1 MTTDNLRIFLWVGL
15 LMLVWLT
22 VQTWQTTFAPKPV
35 ATAAGTT
42 AVTNGS
48 AATPATAA
56 PLAPPSLPALPGA
69 PPPVATPALNAPAD
83 AAPAATAPSTRI
95 QVRTDVLDLVIDT
108 VGGNIVDT
116 LLPAYPVHKDEPDV
130 PVELLSTKPERLFV
144 LQGGLRAAD
153 GQPEANHLATFT
165 SPTTSFT
172 LAPGASELKVPLTWT
187 SPTGIV
193 VTKTYTLRPG
203 GYEID
208 LDYTVQNNSALPYE
222 TAEYLQMQRLFTPPN
237 QSMFDVE
244 TYSFNGPVA
253 YDGNKYSKLDVEDLP
268 TTPFTQT
275 VVQGWFGAIQ
285 HHFLTAAIPPA
296 AESWIYNGSF
306 ADGKFLVSAIGPRQ
320 SIAPASS
327 AQFSAKLFIGPKLQ
341 DQLEA
346 TAPGLELTVDYG
358 RLTLLAQPMFW
369 LLDNVHKLVH
379 NWGLT
384 IILVTLLIKLV
395 FYKLSETSGRSMA
408 GMRKLQPRMKALQER
423 YKDDRQAMS
432 TALMELYKK
441 EKINPAAGCLPMLVQ
456 IPFFIAFY
464 WVLLESV
471 EMRQAPFALWI
482 TDLSSKDP
490 FFILPLLM
498 GAAMFFQQ
506 KLNPPPPDPV
516 QAKMMQIM
524 PIVFTG
530 FFAFFP
536 AGLVLYWLTNS
547 VLSIAQQWRIN
558 KVLGAD

>member
-1 MTTDNLRIFLWVGL
+1 MDNLRIFLWVGL

-22 VQTWQTTFAPKPV
+22 VQTWQTTFAPKPADTAATSAAPAAPGAA
-35 ATAAGTT
+35 ATA
-42 AVTNGS
+42 
-48 AATPATAA
+48 PAQ
-56 PLAPPSLPALPGA
+56 APPSLPTLAEGA
-69 PPPVATPALNAPAD
+69 APAVPGIAPAVTAES
-83 AAPAATAPSTRI
+83 AAPAATLIR
-95 QVRTDVLDLVIDT
+95 VRTDVLDLAIDT
-108 VGGNIVDT
+108 AGGNIVDAK
-116 LLPAYPVHKDEPDV
+116 LPTFPVHKDQPDV
-130 PVELLSTKPERLFV
+130 PVELLSPDPVRFFAV
-144 LQGGLRAAD
+144 QGGLRAAD
-153 GQPEANHLATFT
+153 GQPEANHLAAFSATGTEFA
-165 SPTTSFT
+165 
-172 LAPGASELKVPLTWT
+172 LKPGATQLQVPLRWE
-187 SPTGIV
+187 SPTGVV
-193 VTKTYTLRPG
+193 VTKTYTFRPG
-203 GYEID
+203 RFQID
-208 LDYTVQNNSALPYE
+208 LEYTVQNNGAQPYQA
-222 TAEYLQMQRLFTPPN
+222 AEYLQIQRLYSPPD

-244 TYSFNGPVA
+244 TYSYNGPVT
-253 YDGNKYSKLDVEDLP
+253 YDGKKYQKLDVEDLAEV
-268 TTPFTQT
+268 PFGQS
-275 VVQGWFGAIQ
+275 VPNGWFAAIQ
-285 HHFLTAAIPPA
+285 HHFLAAAVPPA
-296 AESWIYNGSF
+296 TETWNYAGSF
-306 ADGKFLVSAIGPRQ
+306 ADGRFLVSAIGPLQ
-320 SIAPASS
+320 AVPPAGS
-327 AQFSAKLFIGPKLQ
+327 ATFKSQLFVGPKLQ
-341 DQLEA
+341 EQLEA

-358 RLTLLAQPMFW
+358 LLTLLAQPMFW
-369 LLDNVHKLVH
+369 LLDTIHGYVG

-506 KLNPPPPDPV
+506 KLNPPPPDPI

-547 VLSIAQQWRIN
+547 VLSMAQQWRIN

>member
-1 MTTDNLRIFLWVGL
+1 MDNLRIFLWVGL

-22 VQTWQTTFAPKPV
+22 VQTWQTTFAPKPS
-35 ATAAGTT
+35 ATTT
-42 AVTNGS
+42 TS
-48 AATPATAA
+48 TTPAA
-56 PLAPPSLPALPGA
+56 PG
-69 PPPVATPALNAPAD
+69 V
-83 AAPAATAPSTRI
+83 AATAPAGTAPALPSLADSTAPATPGLAPAPAPALIR
-95 QVRTDVLDLVIDT
+95 VRTDVLDLVIDT
-108 VGGNIVDT
+108 RGGNIVDAK
-116 LLPAYPVHKDEPDV
+116 LPTYPVHKDKPDV
-130 PVELLSTKPERLFV
+130 PVELLSTDAARFFTF
-144 LQGGLRAAD
+144 QGGLRAAD
-153 GQPEANHLATFT
+153 GQPEANHLVTFT
-165 SPTTSFT
+165 TTGTEFR
-172 LAPGASELKVPLTWT
+172 LEPGATELKVPLRWE
-187 SPTGIV
+187 SPTGVV
-193 VTKTYTLRPG
+193 VTKTYTFRPG
-203 GYEID
+203 RFEID
-208 LDYTVQNNSALPYE
+208 LDYTVQNNSAGPYQ
-222 TAEYLQMQRLFTPPN
+222 TAEYLQLHRLFTPHK

-253 YDGNKYSKLDVEDLP
+253 YDGKKYQKLDVEDLAE
-268 TTPFTQT
+268 TPFSQS
-275 VVQGWFGAIQ
+275 VPNGWFAAIQ
-285 HHFLTAAIPPA
+285 HHFLAAAVPPA
-296 AESWIYNGSF
+296 SEAWNYAGNF
-306 ADGKFLVSAIGPRQ
+306 ADGKFLVSAIGPVKL
-320 SIAPASS
+320 IPPAGSATFSS
-327 AQFSAKLFIGPKLQ
+327 QLFVGPKLQ
-341 DQLEA
+341 SELKA
-346 TAPGLELTVDYG
+346 VAPGLELTADYG

-369 LLDNVHKLVH
+369 LLNTMYGFVG
-379 NWGLT
+379 NWGVA

-456 IPFFIAFY
+456 IPFFISFY

>member
-1 MTTDNLRIFLWVGL
+1 MDNLRIFLWVGL
-15 LMLVWLT
+15 LMLIWLT
-22 VQTWQTTFAPKPV
+22 VQSWQQTFAPKPADIS
-35 ATAAGTT
+35 AT
-42 AVTNGS
+42 S
-48 AATPATAA
+48 AAPAATDKPPAPAVGAPPALPSLTDAPATAA
-56 PLAPPSLPALPGA
+56 PG
-69 PPPVATPALNAPAD
+69 VQATAAAQP
-83 AAPAATAPSTRI
+83 AAPALIR
-95 QVRTDVLDLVIDT
+95 VRTDVLDLAIDT
-108 VGGNIVDT
+108 LGGNIVGAT
-116 LLPAYPVHKDEPDV
+116 LPTFPVHKDQPDV
-130 PVELLSTKPERLFV
+130 PVELLSADPARFFAV
-144 LQGGLRAAD
+144 QGGLRAAD
-153 GQPEANHLATFT
+153 GQPEANHLANFT
-165 SPTTSFT
+165 PASTEYA
-172 LAPGASELKVPLTWT
+172 LEPGAAELTVPLRWE
-187 SPTGIV
+187 SPTGV
-193 VTKTYTLRPG
+193 VVSKTYTFRPG
-203 GYEID
+203 AFRID
-208 LDYTVQNNSALPYE
+208 LAYTVDNKSAAPYQA
-222 TAEYLQMQRLFTPPN
+222 AEYLQIQRLYTPPD

-244 TYSFNGPVA
+244 TYSFNGPVI
-253 YDGNKYSKLDVEDLP
+253 YDGDSYQKLDVEDLA
-268 TTPFTQT
+268 TQPFSQAIAG
-275 VVQGWFGAIQ
+275 GWFAAIQ
-285 HHFLTAAIPPA
+285 HHFLAAAVPPA
-296 AESWIYNGSF
+296 AETWNYAGSF
-306 ADGKFLVSAIGPRQ
+306 ADGRFLVSAIGPLQ
-320 SIAPASS
+320 AVPPGGS
-327 AQFSAKLFIGPKLQ
+327 ATFTSQLFLGPKLQ
-341 DQLEA
+341 KELEA

-369 LLDNVHKLVH
+369 LLSTVYGFVG
-379 NWGLT
+379 NWGVA

-432 TALMELYKK
+432 AALMELYKK

-490 FFILPLLM
+490 FFVLPLLM
-498 GAAMFFQQ
+498 GAAMYFQQ

-516 QAKMMQIM
+516 QAKIMQFM

-547 VLSIAQQWRIN
+547 VLSMAQQWRIN

>member
-1 MTTDNLRIFLWVGL
+1 MDNLRIFLWVGL
-15 LMLVWLT
+15 LMMVWLT
-22 VQTWQTTFAPKPV
+22 VQTWQTTFAPKP
-35 ATAAGTT
+35 ADITT
-42 AVTNGS
+42 GS
-48 AATPATAA
+48 
-56 PLAPPSLPALPGA
+56 
-69 PPPVATPALNAPAD
+69 
-83 AAPAATAPSTRI
+83 AAPAADGSPATVAPPALPTLAENSSAAAPGIAPAIPGEPAVAAATLIR
-95 QVRTDVLDLVIDT
+95 VRTDVLDLAIDT
-108 VGGNIVDT
+108 RGGNLVGAK
-116 LLPAYPVHKDEPDV
+116 LPTFPVHKDQPDV
-130 PVELLSTKPERLFV
+130 PMELLSTDPARFFAV
-144 LQGGLRAAD
+144 QGGLRAAD

-165 SPTTSFT
+165 ATATEFA
-172 LAPGASELKVPLTWT
+172 LEPGATELQVPLRWE
-187 SPTGIV
+187 SPTGVV
-193 VTKTYTLRPG
+193 VTKNYTFRPG
-203 GYEID
+203 SFQIALEH
-208 LDYTVQNNSALPYE
+208 TVQNNSGQPYQV
-222 TAEYLQMQRLFTPPN
+222 AEYLQIQRLYTPPD

-244 TYSFNGPVA
+244 TYSFNGPVT
-253 YDGNKYSKLDVEDLP
+253 YDGNKYQKLDVEDLAEA
-268 TTPFTQT
+268 PFSQS
-275 VVQGWFGAIQ
+275 VPNGWFGAIQ
-285 HHFLTAAIPPA
+285 HHFLAAAVPPA
-296 AESWIYNGSF
+296 AETWNYAGSF
-306 ADGKFLVSAIGPRQ
+306 ADGKFLVSAIGPVRVVP
-320 SIAPASS
+320 PAGSVTFSS
-327 AQFSAKLFIGPKLQ
+327 QLFVGPKLQ
-341 DQLEA
+341 SELKA
-346 TAPGLELTVDYG
+346 IAPGLELTADYG

-369 LLDNVHKLVH
+369 LLNTMYGFVG
-379 NWGLT
+379 NWGLA

-432 TALMELYKK
+432 AALMELYKK

-456 IPFFIAFY
+456 IPFFISFY

-516 QAKMMQIM
+516 QAKMMQIL

>member
-1 MTTDNLRIFLWVGL
+1 MDNLRIFLWVGL
-15 LMLVWLT
+15 LMMIWLT
-22 VQTWQTTFAPKPV
+22 VQSWQQTFAPRPADV
-35 ATAAGTT
+35 ATTSGTP
-42 AVTNGS
+42 AS
-48 AATPATAA
+48 AAPDGTAATAA
-56 PLAPPSLPALPGA
+56 PPALPSLA
-69 PPPVATPALNAPAD
+69 QTPAGAMPGIAP
-83 AAPAATAPSTRI
+83 AAPAEPVAPAPTLIR
-95 QVRTDVLDLVIDT
+95 VRTDVLDLAIDT
-108 VGGNIVDT
+108 RGGNIVGAK
-116 LLPAYPVHKDEPDV
+116 LPTFPVHKDQPDV
-130 PVELLSTKPERLFV
+130 PMELLSPDPARFFAV
-144 LQGGLRAAD
+144 QGGMRAAD

-165 SPTTSFT
+165 ATGTEFT
-172 LAPGASELKVPLTWT
+172 LEPGATELQVPLRWE
-187 SPTGIV
+187 SPTGVV
-193 VTKTYTLRPG
+193 VTKTYTFRPG
-203 GYEID
+203 SFQIA
-208 LDYTVQNNSALPYE
+208 LDHIVQNNSGQPYQA
-222 TAEYLQMQRLFTPPN
+222 AEYLQIQRLYTPPD

-244 TYSFNGPVA
+244 TYSFNGPVT
-253 YDGNKYSKLDVEDLP
+253 YDGNKYQKLDVEDL
-268 TTPFTQT
+268 TEAPFSQS
-275 VVQGWFGAIQ
+275 VPSGWFGAIQ
-285 HHFLTAAIPPA
+285 HHFLAAAVPPA
-296 AESWIYNGSF
+296 AETWNYAGSF
-306 ADGKFLVSAIGPRQ
+306 ADGKFLVSAIGPLQ
-320 SIAPASS
+320 AIPPGGS
-327 AQFSAKLFIGPKLQ
+327 ATFESQLFIGPKLQ
-341 DQLEA
+341 EQLTS

-358 RLTLLAQPMFW
+358 LLTLLAQPMFW
-369 LLDNVHKLVH
+369 LLSTVYGFVG
-379 NWGLT
+379 NWGVA
-384 IILVTLLIKLV
+384 IILVTFLIKLV

-456 IPFFIAFY
+456 IPFFISFY

-498 GAAMFFQQ
+498 GAAMFIQQ

>member
-1 MTTDNLRIFLWVGL
+1 
-15 LMLVWLT
+15 
-22 VQTWQTTFAPKPV
+22 
-35 ATAAGTT
+35 
-42 AVTNGS
+42 
-48 AATPATAA
+48 
-56 PLAPPSLPALPGA
+56 
-69 PPPVATPALNAPAD
+69 
-83 AAPAATAPSTRI
+83 
-95 QVRTDVLDLVIDT
+95 
-108 VGGNIVDT
+108 
-116 LLPAYPVHKDEPDV
+116 VHKDQPDV
-130 PVELLSTKPERLFV
+130 PVELLSPDPARFFAV
-144 LQGGLRAAD
+144 QGGLRAAG
-153 GQPEANHLATFT
+153 GQPEPNHLATFT
-165 SPTTSFT
+165 AAAAEFA
-172 LAPGASELKVPLTWT
+172 LAPGAKALSVPLRWE
-187 SPTGIV
+187 SPAGVV
-193 VTKTYTLRPG
+193 VTKTYTFRPG
-203 GYEID
+203 KFQID
-208 LDYTVQNNSALPYE
+208 VSYAVQNNGAEPWQA
-222 TAEYLQMQRLFTPPN
+222 AEYLQIQRLYSPPE

-244 TYSFNGPVA
+244 TYSFNGPVT
-253 YDGNKYSKLDVEDLP
+253 YDGDSYQKLDVEDLA
-268 TTPFTQT
+268 TQPFGQS
-275 VVQGWFGAIQ
+275 VAKGWFAAIQ
-285 HHFLTAAIPPA
+285 HHFLAAAVPPGDQTWTYA
-296 AESWIYNGSF
+296 GNF
-306 ADGKFLVSAIGPRQ
+306 ADGRFLVSAIGPLKAVPPGG
-320 SIAPASS
+320 SATFASR
-327 AQFSAKLFIGPKLQ
+327 LFVGPKLQ
-341 DQLEA
+341 KELEA

-369 LLDNVHKLVH
+369 LLENIHRYVG
-379 NWGLT
+379 NWGVT
-384 IILVTLLIKLV
+384 IILVTLLIKLL

-482 TDLSSKDP
+482 TDLSSRDP

-498 GAAMFFQQ
+498 GVAMWFQQ

-547 VLSIAQQWRIN
+547 VLSMAQQWRIN

>member
-1 MTTDNLRIFLWVGL
+1 MDNLRIFLWVGL
-15 LMLVWLT
+15 LMMVWLT
-22 VQTWQTTFAPKPV
+22 VQSWQTTFAPKPV
-35 ATAAGTT
+35 ATTSTT
-42 AVTNGS
+42 AVPS
-48 AATPATAA
+48 APDGPASA
-56 PLAPPSLPALPGA
+56 PAKAPPSLPSLAAG
-69 PPPVATPALNAPAD
+69 TAPAVPGT
-83 AAPAATAPSTRI
+83 APAATAEPPAPPATLIR
-95 QVRTDVLDLVIDT
+95 VRTDVLDLAIDAR
-108 VGGNIVDT
+108 GGNIVEAK
-116 LLPAYPVHKDEPDV
+116 LPKYPVHKDQPDV
-130 PVELLSTKPERLFV
+130 PVELLSPDPARFFAF
-144 LQGGLRAAD
+144 QGGLRAAD

-165 SPTTSFT
+165 AAGTDYT
-172 LAPGASELKVPLTWT
+172 LEPGATELKVPLRWE
-187 SPTGIV
+187 SPTGV
-193 VTKTYTLRPG
+193 VVIKTYTFRPG
-203 GYEID
+203 RFEID
-208 LDYTVQNNSALPYE
+208 LNHTVQNNGTQPYQA
-222 TAEYLQMQRLFTPPN
+222 AEYLQLHRLFTPHQ

-244 TYSFNGPVA
+244 TYSFNGPVT
-253 YDGNKYSKLDVEDLP
+253 YDGDSYQKLDVEDLAA
-268 TTPFTQT
+268 TPFSQS
-275 VVQGWFGAIQ
+275 VPKGWFAAIQ
-285 HHFLTAAIPPA
+285 HHFLAAAVPPA
-296 AESWIYNGSF
+296 TETWNYAGSF
-306 ADGKFLVSAIGPRQ
+306 ADGKFLVSAIGPLQ
-320 SIAPASS
+320 VIPPSGAATFSS
-327 AQFSAKLFIGPKLQ
+327 KLFVGPKLQ
-341 DQLEA
+341 SELK
-346 TAPGLELTVDYG
+346 TVAPGLELTVDYG

-369 LLDNVHKLVH
+369 LLDNVHRFVG

-547 VLSIAQQWRIN
+547 VLSMAQQWRIN

>member
-1 MTTDNLRIFLWVGL
+1 MDNLRILLWVGL

-22 VQTWQTTFAPKPV
+22 VQTWQQTYSPKPV
-35 ATAAGTT
+35 TAGEPTAAS
-42 AVTNGS
+42 NSS
-48 AATPATAA
+48 APPAA
-56 PLAPPSLPALPGA
+56 PPALPSLPVPASATA
-69 PPPVATPALNAPAD
+69 PTMAAPAD
-83 AAPAATAPSTRI
+83 PVALVPAPVTLI
-95 QVRTDVLDLVIDT
+95 HVRTDVLDLAIDPR
-108 VGGNIVDT
+108 GGNIVDAK
-116 LLPAYPVHKDEPDV
+116 LPTFPVHKDQPGV
-130 PVELLSTKPERLFV
+130 PMELLTAAPERFFA

-153 GQPEANHLATFT
+153 SQPEANHLVIFAATGT
-165 SPTTSFT
+165 EFT
-172 LAPGASELKVPLTWT
+172 LPAGSTELQVPLRWE
-187 SPTGIV
+187 SPTGVV
-193 VTKTYTLRPG
+193 VTKTYTLRRG
-203 GYEID
+203 RFEIG
-208 LDYTVQNNSALPYE
+208 LEYTVQNNGALPYQ
-222 TAEYLQMQRLFTPPN
+222 TAEYIQIQRLYTPPN

-253 YDGNKYSKLDVEDLP
+253 YNGTKYEKLDVEELP
-268 TTPFTQT
+268 TTPFTQS
-275 VVQGWFGAIQ
+275 VSQGWFAAIQ
-285 HHFLTAAIPPA
+285 HHFLTAAVPPS
-296 AESWIYNGSF
+296 AETWSYEGRF
-306 ADGKFLVSAIGPRQ
+306 ADGKFLMSAIGPLQ
-320 SIAPASS
+320 AVPPAGSARFSS
-327 AQFSAKLFIGPKLQ
+327 KLFVGPKLQ
-341 DQLEA
+341 KQLAA

-369 LLDNVHKLVH
+369 LLDKVHGFVH

-432 TALMELYKK
+432 SALMDLYKK

-456 IPFFIAFY
+456 IPFFISFY

-471 EMRQAPFALWI
+471 EMRQAPFVLWI

-490 FFILPLLM
+490 FFVLPLLM

>member
-1 MTTDNLRIFLWVGL
+1 MDNLRIFLWVGL

-22 VQTWQTTFAPKPV
+22 VQTWQQTFAPKTVTV
-35 ATAAGTT
+35 ADPTNATTSPAG
-42 AVTNGS
+42 
-48 AATPATAA
+48 PAA
-56 PLAPPSLPALPGA
+56 PPALPSLPGSASAVA
-69 PPPVATPALNAPAD
+69 PTMAVPAN
-83 AAPAATAPSTRI
+83 PAAVIPAPVTLI
-95 QVRTDVLDLVIDT
+95 HVRTDVLDLSIDPR
-108 VGGNIVDT
+108 GGNIVDAK
-116 LLPAYPVHKDEPDV
+116 LPTYPVHKDQPGV
-130 PVELLSTKPERLFV
+130 PLELLTTAPERFFT

-153 GQPEANHLATFT
+153 GQPEANHLANFT
-165 SPTTSFT
+165 ATATEFT
-172 LAPGASELKVPLTWT
+172 LASGATELQVPLRWE
-187 SPTGIV
+187 SPTGVV

-203 GYEID
+203 RFEID
-208 LDYTVQNNSALPYE
+208 LEYTVQNNGTVPYQA
-222 TAEYLQMQRLFTPPN
+222 AEYLQMQRLSTP
-237 QSMFDVE
+237 QKRTMFDVE
-244 TYSFNGPVA
+244 TYSFHGPVV
-253 YDGNKYSKLDVEDLP
+253 YDGKKYAKLTPEDFA
-268 TTPFTQT
+268 TVPFTQS
-275 VVQGWFGAIQ
+275 VSQGWFAAIQ
-285 HHFLTAAIPPA
+285 HHFLTAVVPPA
-296 AESWIYNGSF
+296 AETWKYAGSF
-306 ADGKFLVSAIGPRQ
+306 ADGKFLTSTIGPLQ
-320 SIAPASS
+320 VAPPSG
-327 AQFSAKLFIGPKLQ
+327 SAKFSSKIFIGPKLQ
-341 DQLEA
+341 KDLAA

-369 LLDNVHKLVH
+369 LLDKVHGFVH

-423 YKDDRQAMS
+423 HKDDRAAMS
-432 TALMELYKK
+432 SALMELYKK

-456 IPFFIAFY
+456 IPFFISFY

-471 EMRQAPFALWI
+471 EMRQAPFVLWI

-490 FFILPLLM
+490 FFVLPLLM

-558 KVLGAD
+558 KVLGAG

>member
-15 LMLVWLT
+15 MMLVWLT
-22 VQTWQTTFAPKPV
+22 VQSWQQTYSPKVGPTSEPTT
-35 ATAAGTT
+35 TT
-42 AVTNGS
+42 SG
-48 AATPATAA
+48 P
-56 PLAPPSLPALPGA
+56 
-69 PPPVATPALNAPAD
+69 
-83 AAPAATAPSTRI
+83 AAPAAAPALPSLPGPAPAAAPTAAALPDPVATVAAPATLIR
-95 QVRTDVLDLVIDT
+95 VRTDVLDLAIDLK
-108 VGGNIVDT
+108 GGNIVDAK
-116 LLPAYPVHKDEPDV
+116 LPTFPVHKDQPDV
-130 PVELLSTKPERLFV
+130 ATELLSPTAERFFAV
-144 LQGGLRAAD
+144 QGGLRAAD
-153 GQPEANHLATFT
+153 NQPEANHLATFT
-165 SPTTSFT
+165 ATGTDFT
-172 LAPGASELKVPLTWT
+172 LKSGATELKVPLRWE
-187 SPTGIV
+187 SPTGVV
-193 VTKTYTLRPG
+193 VTKTFTFRPG
-203 GYEID
+203 RFQID
-208 LDYTVQNNSALPYE
+208 LDHVVHNNSGQPYQ
-222 TAEYLQMQRLFTPPN
+222 ASEYLQIQRLYSPPD

-244 TYSFNGPVA
+244 TYSFNGPVT
-253 YDGNKYSKLDVEDLP
+253 YDGNKYQKLAVEDL
-268 TTPFTQT
+268 TATPFSQS
-275 VVQGWFGAIQ
+275 VASGWFGAIQ
-285 HHFLTAAIPPA
+285 HHFLAAAVPPTAQTWNYA
-296 AESWIYNGSF
+296 GSF
-306 ADGKFLVSAIGPRQ
+306 ADGKFLVSAIGPLQ
-320 SIAPASS
+320 MVPPAGSANFSS
-327 AQFSAKLFIGPKLQ
+327 RLFIGPKLQ
-341 DQLEA
+341 AELAA

-369 LLDNVHKLVH
+369 LLDKMHGFVG
-379 NWGLT
+379 NWGLA

-432 TALMELYKK
+432 GALMELYKK

-456 IPFFIAFY
+456 IPFFISFY

-498 GAAMFFQQ
+498 GGAMFLQQ

-524 PIVFTG
+524 PVVFTG

>member
-15 LMLVWLT
+15 MMLVWLT
-22 VQTWQTTFAPKPV
+22 VQTWQQTYSPKAGPAIEPTTTTTGPAVPAVAP
-35 ATAAGTT
+35 A
-42 AVTNGS
+42 
-48 AATPATAA
+48 
-56 PLAPPSLPALPGA
+56 LPSLPGPASAVAPTAGA
-69 PPPVATPALNAPAD
+69 ASDPVAAV
-83 AAPAATAPSTRI
+83 AAPATLIR
-95 QVRTDVLDLVIDT
+95 VRTDVLDLAIDLQ
-108 VGGNIVDT
+108 GGNIVDAK
-116 LLPAYPVHKDEPDV
+116 LPTFPVHKDQPDV
-130 PVELLSTKPERLFV
+130 AMELLSPVAERFFAV
-144 LQGGLRAAD
+144 QGGLRAAD
-153 GQPEANHLATFT
+153 NQPEANHLATFT
-165 SPTTSFT
+165 STGRDFT
-172 LAPGASELKVPLTWT
+172 LKSGATELKVPLRWE
-187 SPTGIV
+187 SSTGVV
-193 VTKTYTLRPG
+193 VTKTFTFRPG
-203 GYEID
+203 RFQID
-208 LDYTVQNNSALPYE
+208 LDHVVQNNGAEAYQAS
-222 TAEYLQMQRLFTPPN
+222 EYLQIQRLYSPPD

-244 TYSFNGPVA
+244 TYSFNGPVT
-253 YDGNKYSKLDVEDLP
+253 YDGNKYQKLDVEDLA
-268 TTPFTQT
+268 TTPFSQS
-275 VVQGWFGAIQ
+275 VAMGWFGAIQ
-285 HHFLTAAIPPA
+285 HHFLAAAVPPTAQTWNYA
-296 AESWIYNGSF
+296 GSF
-306 ADGKFLVSAIGPRQ
+306 ADGKFLVSAIGPLQ
-320 SIAPASS
+320 LVPPAGSATFSS
-327 AQFSAKLFIGPKLQ
+327 RLFIGPKVQAELA
-341 DQLEA
+341 A

-369 LLDNVHKLVH
+369 LLDKMHGFVG
-379 NWGLT
+379 NWGLA

-432 TALMELYKK
+432 GALMELYKK

-456 IPFFIAFY
+456 IPFFISFY

-498 GAAMFFQQ
+498 GGAMFIQQ

-524 PIVFTG
+524 PVVFTG

-547 VLSIAQQWRIN
+547 VLSMAQQWRIN

>member
-1 MTTDNLRIFLWVGL
+1 MDNLRIFLWVGL
-15 LMLVWLT
+15 LMLIWLT
-22 VQTWQTTFAPKPV
+22 VQSWQQTFAPMPADITTGSTPPV
-35 ATAAGTT
+35 PAAGP
-42 AVTNGS
+42 AV
-48 AATPATAA
+48 PAGTVA
-56 PLAPPSLPALPGA
+56 PPALPSLAGAPAAGAPGIAAAGPVEA
-69 PPPVATPALNAPAD
+69 PPPRTLI
-83 AAPAATAPSTRI
+83 R
-95 QVRTDVLDLVIDT
+95 VRTDVLDLAIDAT
-108 VGGNIVDT
+108 GGNIVDAK
-116 LLPAYPVHKDEPDV
+116 LPTFPVHKDQPDT
-130 PVELLSTKPERLFV
+130 PVELLSPEPERFFAV
-144 LQGGLRAAD
+144 QGGLRAAD

-165 SPTTSFT
+165 ATGTEFS
-172 LAPGASELKVPLTWT
+172 LEPGATELKVPLRWQ
-187 SPTGIV
+187 SPTGVV
-193 VTKTYTLRPG
+193 VTKTYTFRPG
-203 GYEID
+203 RFQID
-208 LDYTVQNNSALPYE
+208 LDYTVQNNGTQPYQA
-222 TAEYLQMQRLFTPPN
+222 AEYLQIQRLYTPPD

-244 TYSFNGPVA
+244 TYSFNGPVT
-253 YDGNKYSKLDVEDLP
+253 YDGSKYEKLDVEDL
-268 TTPFTQT
+268 TEAPFSQS
-275 VVQGWFGAIQ
+275 VPNGWFAAIQ
-285 HHFLTAAIPPA
+285 HHFLAAAVPPA
-296 AESWIYNGSF
+296 TEIWNYAGSF
-306 ADGKFLVSAIGPRQ
+306 ADGRFLVSAIGPLQ
-320 SIAPASS
+320 AIPPAGSTTFKS
-327 AQFSAKLFIGPKLQ
+327 QLFIGPKLQ
-341 DQLEA
+341 EQLKD

-358 RLTLLAQPMFW
+358 MLTLLAQPMFW
-369 LLDNVHKLVH
+369 LLDTLHGFVG
-379 NWGLT
+379 NWGLA

-395 FYKLSETSGRSMA
+395 FYKLAETSGRSMA

-482 TDLSSKDP
+482 SDLSSKDP

-506 KLNPPPPDPV
+506 KLNPAPPDPV
-516 QAKMMQIM
+516 QAKMMQVM